1 MEVLKRVLSDLRD
14 IRGFDV
20 DYYIEQ
26 KIKLINE
33 FFNSNGLDSAV
44 IGLSGCVDS
53 SVVYALLME
62 AQKALT
68 TLLIG
73 IIMIFK
79 L

>member
-53 SVVYALLME
+53 SVVYAFLME

>member
-44 IGLSGCVDS
+44 IGLSGGVDS

>member
-1 MEVLKRVLSDLRD
+1 MEVLKQVLSDLRD

-44 IGLSGCVDS
+44 IGLSGGVDS

>member
-1 MEVLKRVLSDLRD
+1 MEVLKQVLSDLRD

-20 DYYIEQ
+20 NYYIEQ
-26 KIKLINE
+26 KIKLING

-44 IGLSGCVDS
+44 IGLSGGVDS